1 MSPKSASII
10 GDKVPAAQ
18 KEGRE
23 IETSGKVSRE
33 GNSETYLHQMPLK
46 NFIGTVPKSQGDPK
60 IVKRG
65 PNGDPVL
72 SKKGTKWGPF

>member
-23 IETSGKVSRE
+23 IETSGKVSR

-46 NFIGTVPKSQGDPK
+46 NFIGRDYGHNHSGILCDQHIKP
-60 IVKRG
+60 G
-65 PNGDPVL
+65 PEY
-72 SKKGTKWGPF
+72 